1 MVAVGA
7 AALEGDTVVLLEA
20 TLLPSAGTVGT
31 VALASPVG
39 TVEALGT
46 PATTGVVTDAT
57 GAPTLALTKVVTGE
71 LVSLGRP
78 TEWSMDVRPGVEK
91 VTEGGRLTTV

>member
-1 MVAVGA
+1 MVTVGA
-7 AALEGDTVVLLEA
+7 AALEGGTVVLLEA

-39 TVEALGT
+39 TVEA
-46 PATTGVVTDAT
+46 PANTGVVTDAT

-71 LVSLGRP
+71 LLSLGRP
-78 TEWSMDVRPGVEK
+78 TE
-91 VTEGGRLTTV
+91 